1 VDTSAPWRALEAPA
15 IGEAEHPPDHPP
27 ERPKPGGLRLLL
39 AAATGLVVCSL
50 AVVAFAA
57 SQPAGQVSVVSSGE
71 SGESGESGAVSSA
84 VPKPMLVVEVAGAV
98 AHPGVYSLPQGSR
111 AADVIAAAGGY
122 APDVDPRQVE
132 AQLNLAAKLQDGQVV
147 RVPRRDEGSA
157 ASGAAP
163 AAGSAS
169 AGGSAAAGGG
179 LIDLNSATAEQLDTL
194 PGIGPATAAKILAS
208 REQQPFASVDDL
220 VTRKVVAAAT
230 LAKFRDRVTVG

>member
-1 VDTSAPWRALEAPA
+1 
-15 IGEAEHPPDHPP
+15 
-27 ERPKPGGLRLLL
+27 
-39 AAATGLVVCSL
+39 
-50 AVVAFAA
+50 
-57 SQPAGQVSVVSSGE
+57 VSSDASGE
-71 SGESGESGAVSSA
+71 SAVVQSA

-157 ASGAAP
+157 ASGPASAVASAA
-163 AAGSAS
+163 AAGA
-169 AGGSAAAGGG
+169 SAAAGGG

-194 PGIGPATAAKILAS
+194 PGIGPATATKILAS

>member
-1 VDTSAPWRALEAPA
+1 MDTSAPWRALEAPA
-15 IGEAEHPPDHPP
+15 IGEAEHPPELPP

-57 SQPAGQVSVVSSGE
+57 SQPAGQVSVVSSDA
-71 SGESGESGAVSSA
+71 SGESAVVQSA

-157 ASGAAP
+157 ASGPASAVASAA
-163 AAGSAS
+163 AAGA
-169 AGGSAAAGGG
+169 SAAAGGG

-194 PGIGPATAAKILAS
+194 PGIGPATATKILAS